1 MNETNPGTTSTPFQ
15 TLVEALHLAAVLF
28 GLIAAVIA
36 L

>member
-1 MNETNPGTTSTPFQ
+1 MNDQQLTTTSGPFQ

-28 GLIAAVIA
+28 GVIVALIA